1 MSSLN
6 YVFPENFIWGAATA
20 GHQIEGNNTSSD
32 WWAREHSPRTDVSE
46 PSGDAANSYNRY
58 REDVR
63 LLADSGLT
71 MYRFGIE
78 WARIEPVEGCFS
90 KAELLHYRAM
100 IDACHEFGVE
110 PMVTIYH
117 FTMPLWFAAEGGWK
131 RPDALDKFKR
141 YVSYVLPILNDVTWI
156 CTINEP
162 NMVALTQ
169 GGTEGTDFVAA
180 SLPAPDLVI
189 SKALVDA
196 HHMSRAVIKSELPDA
211 KVGWTIACQAFHAVP
226 GCEKEMEEY
235 QYPREDYFTEAG
247 AGDDF
252 IGVQA
257 YLRTFIGKDGPVPVD
272 DDVERT
278 LTGWEYY
285 PPALGIA
292 VRHTWDVAKHTP
304 IFVTENGI
312 ATADDRRRIDYTF
325 DALAGLHDAMDDGID
340 VRGYAHWSLLDN
352 YEWGSFKPTFGLIG
366 WDKDTFER
374 QPKAS
379 LNWLGSISRTGVV
392 THPYR

>member
-1 MSSLN
+1 M
-6 YVFPENFIWGAATA
+6 
-20 GHQIEGNNTSSD
+20 
-32 WWAREHSPRTDVSE
+32 SE

-180 SLPAPDLVI
+180 SLPAPDPVI
-189 SKALVDA
+189 SQALVDA
-196 HHMSRAVIKSELPDA
+196 HHMSCAVIKSELPDA

-340 VRGYAHWSLLDN
+340 VRGYTHWSLLDN

>member
-180 SLPAPDLVI
+180 SLPAPDPVI

-292 VRHTWDVAKHTP
+292 VRHTWDVANIRRFSSLK
-304 IFVTENGI
+304 
-312 ATADDRRRIDYTF
+312 TALPLLTIVVVSTIRS
-325 DALAGLHDAMDDGID
+325 MP
-340 VRGYAHWSLLDN
+340 LLDCMTRWMTVLMCEATRIGPCLITMN
-352 YEWGSFKPTFGLIG
+352 GGRSSLHSVLSVGIKTLLNASPRHRLTGLVL
-366 WDKDTFER
+366 FLAPE
-374 QPKAS
+374 S
-379 LNWLGSISRTGVV
+379 
-392 THPYR
+392 